1 MELNYSD
8 LIHLYYIYTIF
19 LINISSSSGRRH
31 RWAVPASANRRP
43 IRNGLLGRTH
53 NHGTVLP
60 RGVHVGSAILRPG
73 QSSRRPFSLPHRATA
88 SPAGSDRLPSRALL
102 CPALTLGQTPDR
114 ATQYVLTPAEGAGA
128 TGPASPVAVAAD
140 GSAVALPGSEMRRED
155 HLSILSLGAG
165 VDSHYIG
172 SRGRVVV
179 AVPIS
184 TAGSHDSR
192 GAPRSLVD
200 DCSARLRVFVR
211 NCIDHVPLSLP
222 PPEKSTNSFRE
233 KRNTKIHRRIV

>member
-1 MELNYSD
+1 
-8 LIHLYYIYTIF
+8 
-19 LINISSSSGRRH
+19 
-31 RWAVPASANRRP
+31 
-43 IRNGLLGRTH
+43 
-53 NHGTVLP
+53 
-60 RGVHVGSAILRPG
+60 VGSAILRPG